1 MSSRTHT
8 STYSKALA
16 WKKTRQTDR
25 IWVNHGLTGLESHWK
40 LCSRLRHFLSFW
52 AWSLEIRLWRSPS
65 QPSSHPF
72 LTSMPSACPLHLLLH
87 LTCILK
93 DTDFTSCGIT
103 PSYAVTFCKVMI
115 IFINETVR
123 FIITMSMKRKLIS
136 KCFRSLKN
144 SRLKEEL
151 FLSWQDFSSAYSL
164 CIIVAHLELTRD
176 LVLAKIKCFTE
187 FC

>member
-8 STYSKALA
+8 SIYSKTLA
-16 WKKTRQTDR
+16 WKKTRQTDG

-40 LCSRLRHFLSFW
+40 LCSRRRHFLSFW
-52 AWSLEIRLWRSPS
+52 TWSLEIRLWRSPS
-65 QPSSHPF
+65 QPSSNPF
-72 LTSMPSACPLHLLLH
+72 LTPMPSARPLHLLLH

-103 PSYAVTFCKVMI
+103 PSYAVTLCKVMI

-123 FIITMSMKRKLIS
+123 FIITMSMKRKLVS
-136 KCFRSLKN
+136 KCFRSL
-144 SRLKEEL
+144 SFMTRHLL
-151 FLSWQDFSSAYSL
+151 RIQPLYYSATPW
-164 CIIVAHLELTRD
+164 LTRD
-176 LVLAKIKCFTE
+176 LVLAKIKCFTM